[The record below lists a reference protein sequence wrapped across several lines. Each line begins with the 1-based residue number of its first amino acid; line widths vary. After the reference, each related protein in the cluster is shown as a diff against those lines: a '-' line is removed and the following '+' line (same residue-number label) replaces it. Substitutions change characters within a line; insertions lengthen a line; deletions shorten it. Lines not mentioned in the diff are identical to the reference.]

1 MHLNLDFEKK
11 FIPTLGQEVME
22 VKRKYLAWESDVST
36 SSTIKGPE
44 KSKSSKSSWKD
55 NLLELLENPMRVE
68 LLEDRTPEKR
78 PESSLLS
85 LNTYKVYMN
94 GPQQKAKKY

>member
-1 MHLNLDFEKK
+1 M
-11 FIPTLGQEVME
+11 
-22 VKRKYLAWESDVST
+22 ST

-55 NLLELLENPMRVE
+55 NLLELLENPMRGE
-68 LLEDRTPEKR
+68 SLEDSKPEKR

-85 LNTYKVYMN
+85 LNPCKVYQWSS
-94 GPQQKAKKY
+94 GEGTKLKTTRASVRKKI

>member
-1 MHLNLDFEKK
+1 
-11 FIPTLGQEVME
+11 ME

-36 SSTIKGPE
+36 SSTIKG

-55 NLLELLENPMRVE
+55 NLLELLENPMRGE
-68 LLEDRTPEKR
+68 LLEDSTPEKR

-85 LNTYKVYMN
+85 LNTYKVYIN
-94 GPQQKAKKY
+94 GPQKKAQNYQVKLEKSMFGTNN